1 VQACENE
8 YLAKVPYL
16 DIKEQSLM
24 IHIRRIVDRFDKT
37 DVLKGKS
44 SGRPQVAED
53 IEDLRR
59 ERMKQNPRTSLLR
72 LNLHPYNNYYNEIY
86 TKQICTKMYKK
97 AYYFRKKNVPALSP
111 F

>member
-53 IEDLRR
+53 IEDLRER
-59 ERMKQNPRTSLLR
+59 ENETKSQNV
-72 LNLHPYNNYYNEIY
+72 IAK
-86 TKQICTKMYKK
+86 TKF
-97 AYYFRKKNVPALSP
+97 APL
-111 F
+111 